1 VIRVLVAEDSVTV
14 RELLVELMQR
24 DPQIQVVAQAKN
36 GAEAV
41 DLAVRFRP
49 DLITMDVHMPLM
61 DGFEATK
68 EIMAR
73 APTPI
78 IILSSSIS
86 GRDVEMSL
94 NTLRAGAL
102 MLIPKPD
109 DPSSADFDSR
119 QGELLT
125 MIKVLSEVKVVRR
138 WTLRTSRKTPVPALE
153 PPRKPSARTRLV
165 AIASSTGGPVALQR
179 ILGELPGDFPIPIL
193 VVQHI
198 AAGFVSG
205 LAEWLNA
212 SCALRVKVAQ
222 HGEEAGKR
230 TVFLA
235 PDDSHLGIG
244 ADGRL
249 IVTSDPAIAGFRP
262 SATYLFESVARAYG
276 SAAAAVI
283 LTGMGSD
290 GVAGLR
296 AIRHAGGHVVAQD
309 EASCVVYGMPREA
322 VAAGVVDTV
331 LPLAEMTSWLTTM
344 TAGLR
349 A

>member
-1 VIRVLVAEDSVTV
+1 MIRVLVAEDSVTV

-24 DPQIQVVAQAKN
+24 DPEIQVVAQAKN
-36 GAEAV
+36 GVEAV
-41 DLAVRFRP
+41 ELAVRVRP
-49 DLITMDVHMPLM
+49 DLITMDIHMPLM

-86 GRDVEMSL
+86 GRDVEMSM
-94 NTLRAGAL
+94 NALRAGAL

-109 DPSSADFDSR
+109 DPRSTDFDSR

-125 MIKVLSEVKVVRR
+125 MIKVLSQVKVVRR
-138 WTLRTSRKTPVPALE
+138 WAVRAPAAPAAPALAA
-153 PPRKPSARTRLV
+153 PRKPSVRTRLI

-179 ILGELPGDFPIPIL
+179 ILADLPGDFPVPIL

-205 LAEWLNA
+205 LADWLNS
-212 SCALRVKVAQ
+212 SCALRVKVGQ
-222 HGEEAGKR
+222 HGEDAGKR

-235 PDDSHLGIG
+235 PDDCHLGIG

-249 IVTSDPAIAGFRP
+249 IVTHESPIAGFRP
-262 SATYLFESVARAYG
+262 SATYLFESAARAYG
-276 SAAAAVI
+276 AASAAVI

-296 AIRHAGGHVVAQD
+296 AVRAAGGHVVAQD
-309 EASCVVYGMPREA
+309 QESCVVYGMPREA

-331 LPLAEMTSWLTTM
+331 LPLTEMTSWLATL
-344 TAGLR
+344 TAGAR
-349 A
+349 P